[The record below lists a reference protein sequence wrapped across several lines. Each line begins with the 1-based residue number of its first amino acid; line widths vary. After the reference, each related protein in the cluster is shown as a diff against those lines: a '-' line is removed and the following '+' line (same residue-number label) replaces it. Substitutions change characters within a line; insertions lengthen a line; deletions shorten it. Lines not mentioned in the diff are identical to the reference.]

1 VEVIEMAVKLVNLTP
16 HPVVIILAEGGEIT
30 VPPSGTVA
38 RVKEIVEDVGQIVLD
53 DGTVVPLRRKFLANE
68 VEGLPDPA
76 DDTIYIAS
84 FLAAQAAWTMGRT
97 DVVSTGDPVRDENG
111 RIIGV
116 TSLYVKP

>member
-1 VEVIEMAVKLVNLTP
+1 MAVKLVNLTP
-16 HPVVIILAEGGEIT
+16 HPVVIIPAEGKQVT

-38 RVKEIVEDVGQIVLD
+38 RVKEVVEDVGQIVLE
-53 DGTVVPLRRKFLANE
+53 DGTVIPLRRKFLADE

-76 DDTIYIAS
+76 DNTVYIVS
-84 FLAAQAAWTMGRT
+84 FLAAQAAWARGRT